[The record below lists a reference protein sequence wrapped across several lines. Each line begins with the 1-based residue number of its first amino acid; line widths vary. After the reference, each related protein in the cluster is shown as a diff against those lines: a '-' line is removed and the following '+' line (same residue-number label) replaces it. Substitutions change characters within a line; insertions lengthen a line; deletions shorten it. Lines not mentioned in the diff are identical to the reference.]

1 MIHMDYDTCQNY
13 ILIMSIKELIDTNPS
28 CFVDSIITIEK
39 IVSAIRTCGPFKKLA
54 VEDIHRI
61 CREHDSYVDDET
73 ASAIFDIVMKG

>member
-1 MIHMDYDTCQNY
+1 MIHMDYDACQNY
-13 ILIMSIKELIDTNPS
+13 ILLMSIKELIDADPS

-54 VEDIHRI
+54 IKDIHRL
-61 CREHDSYVDDET
+61 CREHDSHVDDKT

>member
-1 MIHMDYDTCQNY
+1 MIHIDYDTYQNY
-13 ILIMSIKELIDTNPS
+13 ILLMSIKDLIDANPS

-54 VEDIHRI
+54 IEDIHRI
-61 CREHDSYVDDET
+61 CREHDSHVDDET